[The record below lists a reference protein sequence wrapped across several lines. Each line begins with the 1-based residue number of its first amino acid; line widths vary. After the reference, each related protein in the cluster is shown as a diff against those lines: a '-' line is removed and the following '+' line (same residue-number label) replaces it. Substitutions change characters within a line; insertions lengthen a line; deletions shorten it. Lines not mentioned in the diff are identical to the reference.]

1 MTRVEALDVAVFPA
15 AAALDIGGVGVD
27 SPPFPHGLGHVA
39 HRSRRAPSIKP
50 SGSLVRV
57 LIAPPRNPTLP
68 AVCRLPPDRREF
80 AGFRAGIRSLKT
92 GNGSSATGSADRFG
106 VFVSGRKIPF
116 PGKQRRR
123 WRILGSNG
131 LRRGTIQRCD

>member
-1 MTRVEALDVAVFPA
+1 MTRVEALDVAVFPG

-57 LIAPPRNPTLP
+57 LIAPPITHRT
-68 AVCRLPPDRREF
+68 AEISGERRQIPCIG
-80 AGFRAGIRSLKT
+80 AFRRVDL
-92 GNGSSATGSADRFG
+92 
-106 VFVSGRKIPF
+106 VSGFFALCLHGRYGPYVSAPQNHF
-116 PGKQRRR
+116 S
-123 WRILGSNG
+123 W
-131 LRRGTIQRCD
+131 GTESDLTRDWFEMDTIRFQSAA